1 MKKEL
6 QESCVQDWQLKQ
18 PSWCGFTLGSR
29 AVVFPFIFQSEQ
41 APGSCIGFI
50 LGMRV
55 GGAEN
60 GRTKIKMK
68 PIKRNQHHPPED
80 VPCFPSQDAAFPA
93 SPFPGNGGGGGGEQW
108 QFSLVKR
115 KMLSLWTEHPRPS
128 GEQPLSQKTRRKMHV
143 LPCKGLE
150 MFWGVGPRRRPLGK
164 TLQEELPTK
173 PFQTRVRDEHS
184 HPCARRHR
192 VRIEVGE
199 MLGWE
204 QRTVVMKQRLRQQM
218 LDVLA
223 HVHNPTLQEATA
235 GGLPWV

>member
-1 MKKEL
+1 MSLAPPTKML
-6 QESCVQDWQLKQ
+6 L
-18 PSWCGFTLGSR
+18 
-29 AVVFPFIFQSEQ
+29 FP
-41 APGSCIGFI
+41 
-50 LGMRV
+50 
-55 GGAEN
+55 
-60 GRTKIKMK
+60 
-68 PIKRNQHHPPED
+68 HHH
-80 VPCFPSQDAAFPA
+80 SQ
-93 SPFPGNGGGGGGEQW
+93 GWGGGEQW
-108 QFSLVKR
+108 QFSLLER

-150 MFWGVGPRRRPLGK
+150 MFWGVGPHRRPLGK
-164 TLQEELPTK
+164 TLQKELPTK

-184 HPCARRHR
+184 HPCAWRHR

-204 QRTVVMKQRLRQQM
+204 RRTVVVKQRLRQQM

-235 GGLPWV
+235 GGLPWVWDHSDYWTLPKCNWYVGSWVKLQALAMVSSALWSCSAVFLSWSLSIHMYGYILNCV